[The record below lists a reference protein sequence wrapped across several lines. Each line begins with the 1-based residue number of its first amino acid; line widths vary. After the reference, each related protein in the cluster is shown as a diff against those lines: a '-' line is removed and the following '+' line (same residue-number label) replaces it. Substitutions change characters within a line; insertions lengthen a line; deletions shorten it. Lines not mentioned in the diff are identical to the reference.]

1 MKIVEQYIHETGRRM
16 PAKGRT
22 ETMEELRSLLL
33 DEMEKRFGPEPTAEQ
48 AKEVLAGF
56 GPPADV
62 AKRYGGDVQV
72 IAPALADLY
81 FLILKIILGAM
92 AVAFTTVFVVE
103 AATGAIGEAEFWG
116 ALVQVPFRIAGGFF
130 SGAGVVS
137 LIFIAITR
145 TAWSSGAR
153 LDDDWTPDELEG
165 VVIEPQT
172 ESTWSRVL
180 SIVFGVGAI
189 VLLNVYP
196 EVVTLAEDAFLRST
210 LTLGHR
216 LSIEVFRSYVV
227 VLSVIMALEVA
238 HHAVSLRLGDRDP
251 RLRLARTGI
260 TLATIV
266 LTAIMLADMRLY
278 TDYTSLNG
286 FRLIVLIA
294 LVGHIIGL
302 IGEVVEYAKVKA
314 LAVRV
319 G

>member
-1 MKIVEQYIHETGRRM
+1 MKIVEQYIYETGRRM
-16 PAKGRT
+16 PTKGRT

-33 DEMEKRFGPEPTAEQ
+33 DEIEKRFGPEPTEEQ

-56 GPPADV
+56 GAPADV

-92 AVAFTTVFVVE
+92 AVAFTTVFIVE

-116 ALVQVPFRIAGGFF
+116 ALVQVPLRIVSGFF
-130 SGAGVVS
+130 SGAGAVS

-153 LDDDWTPDELEG
+153 LDDEWTPDELEG
-165 VVIEPQT
+165 VIVEPQS

-196 EVVTLAEDAFLRST
+196 EIVTLAENAFLRST

-216 LSIEVFRSYVV
+216 LSIELFRSYVI
-227 VLSVIMALEVA
+227 VLSIVMALEVI
-238 HHAVSLRLGDRDP
+238 HHGVALRLGDRDP

-260 TLATIV
+260 TLTTIV
-266 LTAIMLADMRLY
+266 LTAVMFADMRLY
-278 TDYTSLNG
+278 DGYTGVVG
-286 FRLIVLIA
+286 FRLIVLIS
-294 LVGHIIGL
+294 LVGHIVGL
-302 IGEVVEYAKVKA
+302 ISEVIEYAKVKA
-314 LAVRV
+314 LAAR
-319 G
+319 